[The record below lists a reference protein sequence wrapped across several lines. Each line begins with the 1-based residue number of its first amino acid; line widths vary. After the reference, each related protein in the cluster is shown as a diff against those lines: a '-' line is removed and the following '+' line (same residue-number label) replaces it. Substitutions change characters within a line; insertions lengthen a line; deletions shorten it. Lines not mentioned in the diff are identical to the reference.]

1 LLKLMPRSSAE
12 LPPKVFA
19 IPGQRIP
26 GHQWNDE
33 CWHSLP
39 DYDHSALQRIGQILV
54 ILCHCQHLQNCPA
67 GLEKQSARKG
77 PRTSLKEIQESLRT
91 F

>member
-1 LLKLMPRSSAE
+1 MRAKAEKFCHACTTLGRGHMCDDQSCRSF
-12 LPPKVFA
+12 P
-19 IPGQRIP
+19 
-26 GHQWNDE
+26 N
-33 CWHSLP
+33 
-39 DYDHSALQRIGQILV
+39 YDHSALQPIGQILV

-77 PRTSLKEIQESLRT
+77 PRTSLKEIHKSLRT